1 MKSMDRKQF
10 LTLIAAGSAAAAMP
24 WTTAQ
29 AQGEAKFRSL
39 KAAAPTDAEPGKI
52 EVVEFF
58 WFGCPHCYSLEPL
71 INAWA
76 KKLPPDVVF
85 RRQHVPFREVKH
97 QQLFFTL
104 QALGQDN
111 EKVMTAVFSAIH
123 QRRLRML
130 DPQEMVEV
138 LAPVGIDPKAFN
150 DAFNSF
156 GVRTRQTRANK
167 LADAYDLDGVPAL
180 GVNGKYLT
188 APSLAG
194 SNEAALRVV
203 DELVARERKGA

>member
-1 MKSMDRKQF
+1 MNRKQF
-10 LTLIAAGSAAAAMP
+10 LSLALAGSAAVAFP
-24 WTTAQ
+24 WLPVQ
-29 AQGEAKFRSL
+29 AQGTGDARFRTL
-39 KAAAPTDAEPGKI
+39 KSPAPTDAEAGKI

-71 INAWA
+71 ISAWS
-76 KKLPPDVVF
+76 KKLPADVVF

-97 QQLFFTL
+97 QQLYFTL
-104 QALGQDN
+104 QAIGQDN
-111 EKVMTAVFSAIH
+111 EKTMTAVFNAIH
-123 QRRLRML
+123 QQRKRMT
-130 DPQEMVEV
+130 DPKEMVEV
-138 LAPVGIDPKAFN
+138 LAPVGVDAKAFN
-150 DAFNSF
+150 EAFASF

-167 LADAYDLDGVPAL
+167 LADAYDLDGVPAI

-203 DELVARERKGA
+203 DELIARERKGA

>member
-1 MKSMDRKQF
+1 MNRKQF
-10 LTLIAAGSAAAAMP
+10 LSLAAVGVAAAAMP
-24 WTTAQ
+24 GLAVQ
-29 AQGEAKFRSL
+29 AQEAKYRTL
-39 KAAAPTDAEPGKI
+39 KAPAPTDAEAGKI

-85 RRQHVPFREVKH
+85 RRQHVPFRETKH
-97 QQLFFTL
+97 QQLYFTL
-104 QALGQDN
+104 QAMGKDS
-111 EKVMTAVFSAIH
+111 EKVLGAVFAAIH
-123 QRRLRML
+123 QQRKRML
-130 DPQEMVEV
+130 DPKEMVEV
-138 LAPVGIDPKAFN
+138 LAPFGVDAKEFN
-150 DAFNSF
+150 DTFKSF
-156 GVRTRQTRANK
+156 GVRTRQQRANK
-167 LADAYDLDGVPAL
+167 LADAYNLDGVPAI

-203 DELVARERKGA
+203 ADLIARERKGA

>member
-1 MKSMDRKQF
+1 MNRKQF
-10 LTLIAAGSAAAAMP
+10 LSLAAVGVAAAAMP
-24 WTTAQ
+24 GLAVQ
-29 AQGEAKFRSL
+29 AQEAKYRTL
-39 KAAAPTDAEPGKI
+39 KAPAPTDAEAGKI

-85 RRQHVPFREVKH
+85 RRQHVPFRETKH
-97 QQLFFTL
+97 KQLYFTL
-104 QALGQDN
+104 QAMGKDS
-111 EKVMTAVFSAIH
+111 EKVLGAVFAAIH
-123 QRRLRML
+123 QQRKRML
-130 DPQEMVEV
+130 DPKEMVEV
-138 LAPVGIDPKAFN
+138 LAPFGVDAKEFN
-150 DAFNSF
+150 DTFKSF
-156 GVRTRQTRANK
+156 GVRTRQQRANK
-167 LADAYDLDGVPAL
+167 LADAYNLDGVPAI

-203 DELVARERKGA
+203 DDLIARERKGA

>member
-1 MKSMDRKQF
+1 MNRRHYLCLAAIGAVGIALPGLPVWAQSADSARF
-10 LTLIAAGSAAAAMP
+10 RTLKTP
-24 WTTAQ
+24 
-29 AQGEAKFRSL
+29 
-39 KAAAPTDAEPGKI
+39 APTDAETGKI

-76 KKLPPDVVF
+76 RKLPADVVF
-85 RRQHVPFREVKH
+85 RRQHVPFREPKH

-104 QALGQDN
+104 QAIGQDS
-111 EKVMTAVFSAIH
+111 EKVLTTVFRAIH
-123 QRRLRML
+123 EQRKRML
-130 DPQEMVEV
+130 DPKEMTEV
-138 LAPVGIDPKAFN
+138 LAEVGVDPKAFN

-156 GVRTRQTRANK
+156 GVRTRQQRANK

-180 GVNGKYLT
+180 GVNGRYLT
-188 APSLAG
+188 APSMAG

>member
-1 MKSMDRKQF
+1 MNRKQF
-10 LTLIAAGSAAAAMP
+10 LTLAAAGAAAAAVP
-24 WTTAQ
+24 WTSSQ
-29 AQGEAKFRSL
+29 SQGTEPRFRSL
-39 KAAAPTDAEPGKI
+39 KSPAPTDAEAGKI

-58 WFGCPHCYSLEPL
+58 WFGCPHCYTLEPL
-71 INAWA
+71 ISAWS

-97 QQLFFTL
+97 QQLYFTL

-111 EKVMTAVFSAIH
+111 DKVMTAVFSAIH
-123 QRRLRML
+123 QQRLRML
-130 DPQEMVEV
+130 DPKEMTDV
-138 LAPVGIDPKAFN
+138 LGPVGVDAKAFN

-156 GVRTRQTRANK
+156 GVKTRQTRANK
-167 LADAYDLDGVPAL
+167 LADAYDLDGVPAI

-203 DELVARERKGA
+203 DELIARERKGA

>member
-1 MKSMDRKQF
+1 MNRKQF
-10 LTLIAAGSAAAAMP
+10 LSLAAVGVAAAAMP
-24 WTTAQ
+24 GLAVQ
-29 AQGEAKFRSL
+29 AQEAKYRTL
-39 KAAAPTDAEPGKI
+39 KAPAPTDAEAGKI

-85 RRQHVPFREVKH
+85 RRQHVPFRETKH
-97 QQLFFTL
+97 QQLYFTL
-104 QALGQDN
+104 QAMGKDS
-111 EKVMTAVFSAIH
+111 EKVLGAVFAAIH
-123 QRRLRML
+123 QQRTRML
-130 DPQEMVEV
+130 DPKEMVVV
-138 LAPVGIDPKAFN
+138 LAPFGVAAKECN
-150 DAFNSF
+150 DTFKSF
-156 GVRTRQTRANK
+156 GVRTRQQRANK
-167 LADAYDLDGVPAL
+167 LADAYSLDGVPAI

-203 DELVARERKGA
+203 DDLIARERKGA

>member
-1 MKSMDRKQF
+1 MNRKQF
-10 LTLIAAGSAAAAMP
+10 LSLAAVGVAAAAMP
-24 WTTAQ
+24 GLAVQ
-29 AQGEAKFRSL
+29 AQEAKYRTL
-39 KAAAPTDAEPGKI
+39 KAPAPTDAEAGKI

-85 RRQHVPFREVKH
+85 RRQHVPFRETKH
-97 QQLFFTL
+97 QQLYFTL
-104 QALGQDN
+104 QAMGKDS
-111 EKVMTAVFSAIH
+111 EKVLGAVFAAIH
-123 QRRLRML
+123 QQRKRML
-130 DPQEMVEV
+130 DPKEMVEV
-138 LAPVGIDPKAFN
+138 LAPFGVDAKEFN
-150 DAFNSF
+150 DTFKSF
-156 GVRTRQTRANK
+156 GVRTRQQRANK
-167 LADAYDLDGVPAL
+167 LADAYNLDGVPAI

-203 DELVARERKGA
+203 DDLSARERKGA

>member
-1 MKSMDRKQF
+1 MNRKEF
-10 LTLIAAGSAAAAMP
+10 LSLAVLGTAAAGTPFGST
-24 WTTAQ
+24 W
-29 AQGEAKFRSL
+29 AQGEAAKFRVL
-39 KAAAPTDAEPGKI
+39 KTPAPTDAEAGKI

-71 INAWA
+71 IITWSR
-76 KKLPPDVVF
+76 KLPPDVVL

-97 QQLFFTL
+97 QQLYFTL
-104 QALGQDN
+104 QAIGQDN
-111 EKVMTAVFSAIH
+111 EKVMAAVFNAIH
-123 QRRLRML
+123 QQGKRLT
-130 DPQEMVEV
+130 DPKEMTEV
-138 LAPVGIDPKAFN
+138 LSKVGVDPKTFNEAF
-150 DAFNSF
+150 ASF
-156 GVRTRQTRANK
+156 GVRTRQQRANK

-203 DELVARERKGA
+203 DELIARERKGA

>member
-1 MKSMDRKQF
+1 MNRKQF
-10 LTLIAAGSAAAAMP
+10 LALAAAGAAAAAIP
-24 WTTAQ
+24 WKSAQ
-29 AQGEAKFRSL
+29 SQGAEARFRSL
-39 KAAAPTDAEPGKI
+39 KSPAPTDAEAGKI

-71 INAWA
+71 INAWSR
-76 KKLPPDVVF
+76 KLPPDVVF

-97 QQLFFTL
+97 QQLYFTL

-111 EKVMTAVFSAIH
+111 EKVMTAVFAAIH
-123 QRRLRML
+123 QQRLRML
-130 DPQEMVEV
+130 DPKEMTEV
-138 LAPVGIDPKAFN
+138 LAPVGVEAKAFN
-150 DAFNSF
+150 EAFNSF
-156 GVRTRQTRANK
+156 GVKTRQTRANK

-203 DELVARERKGA
+203 DELIARERKGA

>member
-1 MKSMDRKQF
+1 MNRKEF
-10 LTLIAAGSAAAAMP
+10 LSLAALLASP
-24 WTTAQ
+24 SIPVW
-29 AQGEAKFRSL
+29 AQGSDAARFRTL
-39 KAAAPTDAEPGKI
+39 KTPAPTDAEPGKI

-71 INAWA
+71 ISAWS
-76 KKLPPDVVF
+76 KKLPADVVF

-97 QQLFFTL
+97 QQLYFTL
-104 QALGQDN
+104 QAMGQDS
-111 EKVMTAVFSAIH
+111 EKVLNAVFNAIH
-123 QRRLRML
+123 QQRKRML
-130 DPQEMVEV
+130 DPKEMTEV
-138 LAPVGIDPKAFN
+138 LAPFGVYAKAFTET
-150 DAFNSF
+150 FTSF
-156 GVRTRQTRANK
+156 GVRTRQQRANK
-167 LADAYDLDGVPAL
+167 LADAYDIDGVPSL

>member
-1 MKSMDRKQF
+1 MNRKQF
-10 LTLIAAGSAAAAMP
+10 LTMAAAGAAAAAVPWMP
-24 WTTAQ
+24 AQ
-29 AQGEAKFRSL
+29 AQAAEARFRSL
-39 KAAAPTDAEPGKI
+39 KAPAPTDAEAGKI

-71 INAWA
+71 INTWSR
-76 KKLPPDVVF
+76 KLPPDVVF

-97 QQLFFTL
+97 QQLYFTL

-111 EKVMTAVFSAIH
+111 EKVMAAVFNAIH
-123 QRRLRML
+123 QQRMRML
-130 DPQEMVEV
+130 DPKEMIEV
-138 LAPVGIDPKAFN
+138 LAPLGVDAKAFN
-150 DAFNSF
+150 ETFNSF
-156 GVRTRQTRANK
+156 GVKTRQARANK

>member
-1 MKSMDRKQF
+1 MNRMNRKQF
-10 LTLIAAGSAAAAMP
+10 LSLAAVGMATAALP
-24 WTTAQ
+24 GLSLQ
-29 AQGEAKFRSL
+29 AQEKFRTL
-39 KAAAPTDAEPGKI
+39 KATAPTDAEAGKI

-76 KKLPPDVVF
+76 RKLPADVVF
-85 RRQHVPFREVKH
+85 RRQHVPFREPKH
-97 QQLFFTL
+97 QQLYFTL
-104 QALGQDN
+104 QAIGQDN
-111 EKVMTAVFSAIH
+111 EKVLNAVFAAIH
-123 QRRLRML
+123 QQRKRML
-130 DPQEMVEV
+130 DPKEMVEV
-138 LAPVGIDPKAFN
+138 LAPVGVDAKAFN

-156 GVRTRQTRANK
+156 GVRTRQQRANK
-167 LADAYDLDGVPAL
+167 LADAYDLDGVPAI

-203 DELVARERKGA
+203 DELIARERKGA

>member
-1 MKSMDRKQF
+1 MDRKQF
-10 LTLIAAGSAAAAMP
+10 LSLAAAGMATVSFP
-24 WTTAQ
+24 WVPAR
-29 AQGEAKFRSL
+29 AQGSEAKFRSL
-39 KAAAPTDAEPGKI
+39 KAPAPTDAEAGKV

-76 KKLPPDVVF
+76 RKLPPDVVF

-97 QQLFFTL
+97 QQLYFTL

-111 EKVMTAVFSAIH
+111 EKVMSGVFAAIH

-130 DPQEMVEV
+130 EPQEMVEV
-138 LAPVGIDPKAFN
+138 LTPLGVEAKAFN
-150 DAFNSF
+150 EAFTSF

-167 LADAYDLDGVPAL
+167 LADAYDLDGVPAI

-188 APSLAG
+188 APSMAG
-194 SNEAALRVV
+194 SNEAVLRVV

>member
-1 MKSMDRKQF
+1 MNRKQF
-10 LTLIAAGSAAAAMP
+10 LSLAAVGVAAAAMP
-24 WTTAQ
+24 GLAVQ
-29 AQGEAKFRSL
+29 AQEAKYRTL
-39 KAAAPTDAEPGKI
+39 KAPAPTDAEAGKI

-85 RRQHVPFREVKH
+85 RRQHVPFRETKH
-97 QQLFFTL
+97 QQLYFTL
-104 QALGQDN
+104 QAMGKDS
-111 EKVMTAVFSAIH
+111 EKVLGAVFAAIH
-123 QRRLRML
+123 QQRKRML
-130 DPQEMVEV
+130 DPKEMVEV
-138 LAPVGIDPKAFN
+138 LAPFGVDAKEFN
-150 DAFNSF
+150 DTFKSF
-156 GVRTRQTRANK
+156 GVRTRQQRANK
-167 LADAYDLDGVPAL
+167 LADAYNLDGVPAI

-203 DELVARERKGA
+203 DDLIARERKGA

>member
-1 MKSMDRKQF
+1 MNRKQF
-10 LTLIAAGSAAAAMP
+10 LSLAAVGVAAAAMP
-24 WTTAQ
+24 GLAVQ
-29 AQGEAKFRSL
+29 AQEAKYRTL
-39 KAAAPTDAEPGKI
+39 KAPAPTDAEAGKI

-85 RRQHVPFREVKH
+85 RRQHVPFRETKH
-97 QQLFFTL
+97 QQLYFTL
-104 QALGQDN
+104 QAMGKDS
-111 EKVMTAVFSAIH
+111 EKVLGAVFAAIH
-123 QRRLRML
+123 QQRKRML
-130 DPQEMVEV
+130 DPKEMVEV
-138 LAPVGIDPKAFN
+138 LAPFGVDAKEFN
-150 DAFNSF
+150 DTFKSF
-156 GVRTRQTRANK
+156 GVRTRQQRANK
-167 LADAYDLDGVPAL
+167 LADAYSLDGVPAI

-203 DELVARERKGA
+203 DDLIAR

>member
-1 MKSMDRKQF
+1 MNRKEF
-10 LTLIAAGSAAAAMP
+10 LSIALAGAAAAALP
-24 WTTAQ
+24 LGAVR
-29 AQGEAKFRSL
+29 AQGAPFKVL
-39 KAAAPTDAEPGKI
+39 KSPAPTDAEPGKI

-71 INAWA
+71 INAWS

-97 QQLFFTL
+97 QQLYFTL
-104 QALGQDN
+104 QAMGQDN
-111 EKVMTAVFSAIH
+111 EKVMSAVFAAIH
-123 QRRLRML
+123 QQRKRML
-130 DPQEMVEV
+130 DPKEMTEV
-138 LAPVGIDPKAFN
+138 LGPVGVDAKAFN
-150 DAFNSF
+150 EAFTSF

-167 LADAYDLDGVPAL
+167 LADAYDLDGVPAI

-203 DELVARERKGA
+203 DELIAKERKGA

>member
-1 MKSMDRKQF
+1 MWR
-10 LTLIAAGSAAAAMP
+10 LPPCPASASVGA
-24 WTTAQ
+24 
-29 AQGEAKFRSL
+29 
-39 KAAAPTDAEPGKI
+39 GKI

-85 RRQHVPFREVKH
+85 RRQHVPFRETKH
-97 QQLFFTL
+97 QQLYFTL
-104 QALGQDN
+104 QAMGKDS
-111 EKVMTAVFSAIH
+111 EKVLGAVFAAIH
-123 QRRLRML
+123 QQRKRML
-130 DPQEMVEV
+130 DPKEMVEV
-138 LAPVGIDPKAFN
+138 LAPFGVDAKEFN
-150 DAFNSF
+150 DTFKSF
-156 GVRTRQTRANK
+156 GVRTRQQRANK
-167 LADAYDLDGVPAL
+167 LADAYSLDGVPAI

-203 DELVARERKGA
+203 DDLIARERKGA

>member
-1 MKSMDRKQF
+1 MNRKQF
-10 LTLIAAGSAAAAMP
+10 LSLALAGSAAVAFP
-24 WTTAQ
+24 WLPVQ
-29 AQGEAKFRSL
+29 AQSTGDAKFRTL
-39 KAAAPTDAEPGKI
+39 KSPAPTDAEAGKI

-71 INAWA
+71 ISAWS
-76 KKLPPDVVF
+76 KKLPADVVF

-97 QQLFFTL
+97 QQLYFTL
-104 QALGQDN
+104 QAIGQDN
-111 EKVMTAVFSAIH
+111 EKTMTAVFSAIH
-123 QRRLRML
+123 QQRKRMT
-130 DPQEMVEV
+130 DPKEMVEV
-138 LAPVGIDPKAFN
+138 LAPVGVDAKAFN
-150 DAFNSF
+150 EAFASF

-167 LADAYDLDGVPAL
+167 LADAYDLDGVPAI

-203 DELVARERKGA
+203 DELIARERKGA